1 VTQSIVEISQIRAG
15 IVANIKAVVGNTS
28 QVTPYKSQS
37 PTPPTIQVTGFG
49 EIIKVAMGSW
59 EIDNFLVQGLAGA
72 PTQESAQMRLDT
84 WLSPLG
90 ATNIW
95 TAIESDK
102 TLGGIVNNAIVT
114 RCDGAQFIETPS
126 GEVLGSTWHIQ
137 IEL

>member
-15 IVANIKAVVGNTS
+15 LVANIKAVIGNTA
-28 QVTPYKSQS
+28 QVSPYKSQN
-37 PTPPTIQVTGFG
+37 PTPPTIQVMGFG
-49 EIIKVAMGSW
+49 EMVKIGMGSW
-59 EIDNFLVQGLAGA
+59 EIDDFLVQGLAGA

-95 TAIESDK
+95 RAIESDK
-102 TLGGIVNNAIVT
+102 TLGGVVDDAFVT
-114 RCDGAQFIETPS
+114 RCAGWQFFETPG
-126 GEVLGSTWHIQ
+126 GEVLGTTWHIQ

>member
-1 VTQSIVEISQIRAG
+1 VSLEVSQIRAG
-15 IVANIKAVVGNTS
+15 IVANIKTTIGSTA
-28 QVTPYKSQS
+28 QVTPYRSQS
-37 PTPPTIQVTGFG
+37 PTPPAIMVTGFG
-49 EIIKVAMGSW
+49 ELIKVAFGSW
-59 EIDNFLVQGLAGA
+59 QWEFLVQGLAGS
-72 PTQESAQMRLDT
+72 PTQESAQMRLDS

>member
-1 VTQSIVEISQIRAG
+1 VTVEISQIRAG
-15 IVANIKAVVGNTS
+15 LVANIKAVVGNTA
-28 QVTPYKSQS
+28 QVSPYRSES

-49 EIIKVAMGSW
+49 EVLKVAMGSW

-84 WLSPLG
+84 WLSPTG

-114 RCDGAQFIETPS
+114 RCDGAQFIETPG
-126 GEVLGSTWHIQ
+126 GEVLGTTWHIQ

>member
-1 VTQSIVEISQIRAG
+1 VSVEISQIRAA
-15 IVANIKAVVGNTS
+15 IVTNIKTTIGSTA
-28 QVTPYKSQS
+28 QVTPYRSHA
-37 PTPPTIQVTGFG
+37 PTPPTLMVTGFG
-49 EIIKVAMGSW
+49 ELLKVGFGSW
-59 EIDNFLVQGLAGA
+59 QMEFLVQGLAGA
-72 PTQESAQMRLDT
+72 PTQESAQMRLDN
-84 WLSPLG
+84 WISPLG

-114 RCDGAQFIETPS
+114 RCDGAQFIETPG

>member
-1 VTQSIVEISQIRAG
+1 MTEISQIRAG
-15 IVANIKAVVGNTS
+15 LVANIKTTIGSTA
-28 QVTPYKSQS
+28 QVSPYRSHA
-37 PTPPTIQVTGFG
+37 PTPPTVMVMGFG
-49 EIIKVAMGSW
+49 EVKKVAMGSW
-59 EIDNFLVQGLAGA
+59 EINDFLVQGLAGS

-102 TLGGIVNNAIVT
+102 TLGGIVNNATVT
-114 RCDGAQFIETPS
+114 KCDGAQFIETPG

>member
-1 VTQSIVEISQIRAG
+1 VTVEISQIRSG
-15 IVANIKAVVGNTS
+15 LVANIKAVVGNTA
-28 QVTPYKSQS
+28 QVSPYRSQS
-37 PTPPTIQVTGFG
+37 PTPPTIMVMGFG
-49 EIIKVAMGSW
+49 EVKKVGMGSW
-59 EIDNFLVQGLAGA
+59 EIDDFLVQGLAGA

-84 WLSPLG
+84 WISPLG
-90 ATNIW
+90 STNIW

>member
-1 VTQSIVEISQIRAG
+1 VTVVEISQIRAG
-15 IVANIKAVVGNTS
+15 LVANIKAVVGNTA
-28 QVTPYKSQS
+28 QVSPYRSHA
-37 PTPPTIQVTGFG
+37 PTPPTIMVTGFG
-49 EIIKVAMGSW
+49 EVAKVAMGSW
-59 EIDNFLVQGLAGA
+59 EIDNFLIQGLAGA

-84 WLSPLG
+84 WLSPEG

-114 RCDGAQFIETPS
+114 RCDGAQFIETPG
-126 GEVLGSTWHIQ
+126 GEVLGTTWHIQ

>member
-1 VTQSIVEISQIRAG
+1 VSLEVSQIRAA
-15 IVANIKAVVGNTS
+15 IVTNIKTTIGATA
-28 QVTPYKSQS
+28 QVTPYRSQS
-37 PTPPTIQVTGFG
+37 PTPPAIMVVGFG
-49 EIIKVAMGSW
+49 ELLKVGFGSW
-59 EIDNFLVQGLAGA
+59 QWEFLVQGLAGA
-72 PTQESAQMRLDT
+72 PTQESAQMRLDS

-114 RCDGAQFIETPS
+114 RCDGAQFIETPG